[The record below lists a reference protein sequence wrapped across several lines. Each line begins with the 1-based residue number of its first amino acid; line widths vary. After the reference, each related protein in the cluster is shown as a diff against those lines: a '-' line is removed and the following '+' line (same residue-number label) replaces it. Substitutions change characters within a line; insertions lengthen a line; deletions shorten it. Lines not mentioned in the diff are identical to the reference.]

1 MQSKEHHIDI
11 LINVMELLEKPI
23 CKKQIIPNISSVINT
38 NVSPQEK
45 IWKQCKPLCT
55 HQRPKIETLD
65 PRKLTSDMFPSAQV
79 FIHHNLY
86 KEC

>member
-1 MQSKEHHIDI
+1 MQSEEHRIDI

-45 IWKQCKPLCT
+45 IRKQCKPLCT
-55 HQRPKIETLD
+55 HQRPKIETVD
-65 PRKLTSDMFPSAQV
+65 PRKLTSDMFPQCPSFHSSQS
-79 FIHHNLY
+79 L
-86 KEC
+86 